1 MIVRPRPNWLR
12 MLFVRRGSLLPRIL
26 PQLLFTTAIA
36 GLVVLFHG
44 QLLHHKITLTAV
56 PFSLVGVALAI
67 FLGFRNSASYDRYWE
82 ARKLWGR
89 LLTDGRSAARLA
101 IAWTSVETARPFVRG
116 VAGFVHA
123 LRHQLRQRDGSADL
137 HRLLPPE
144 LVARLAGQ
152 RYPAMT
158 ILLWLSGWVRA
169 RLDAGEIDA
178 NQAVQIEQALTG
190 LNDAFGGCERIA
202 ATPLP
207 FTYSV
212 ILHRT
217 VYLYCMMLPF
227 GLLDSIGIMT
237 PVMVAFVAYTFFAIE
252 SLGDEIEEPFG
263 TQPNDLPLDAL
274 AINIEASVREL
285 LGDTDLPER
294 PQPADYLLT

>member
-1 MIVRPRPNWLR
+1 

-36 GLVVLFHG
+36 ILVVNFHG
-44 QLLHHKITLTAV
+44 ELLHRKITLTAV

-89 LLTDGRSAARLA
+89 LLTDSRTVTRQALTY
-101 IAWTSVETARPFVRG
+101 TSPEVARPFVLG

-123 LRHQLRQRDGSADL
+123 VRYQLRNQSGWDDL
-137 HRLLPPE
+137 HHLLPAE
-144 LVARLAGQ
+144 LLAELPQ
-152 RYPAMT
+152 RRCPPVM
-158 ILLWLSGWVRA
+158 ILLWLSRWIRL
-169 RLDAGEIDA
+169 RLDAGELSPILVAQLD
-178 NQAVQIEQALTG
+178 QSLTG
-190 LNDAFGGCERIA
+190 LNDAMGGCERIA
-202 ATPLP
+202 STPLP

-237 PVMVAFVAYTFFAIE
+237 PIMVAFVAYTFFAIE
-252 SLGDEIEEPFG
+252 ALGDEIEEPFG
-263 TQPNDLPLDAL
+263 TMPNDLPIDAM
-274 AINIEASVREL
+274 AVNIEITVREM
-285 LGDTDLPER
+285 LGDTDLPAR
-294 PQPADYLLT
+294 LQPINYLLT